1 MLINGQTFFMMMVSA
16 ANALDN
22 NKVHINNMN
31 IFPVPDG
38 DTGINMSLTMS
49 TIKTLSKFDGTISD
63 CAEKASHM
71 TLRAARGNSGA
82 ILSLFFRGMSK
93 SLRGLDI
100 ADTSDMAAA
109 FRRGTDEAYK
119 AVMNPTEG
127 TILSIMRA
135 CTETAEATAEKY
147 RGDMVKFF
155 KSLVKSAEEALAK
168 TPDQLPVLREVNLV
182 DAGGYGF
189 VIILSGML
197 SALQN
202 KPVLAIAPVSA
213 QPAKQESVFGEF
225 NTEDIKFAYCTEC
238 IVDKKD
244 EYKGESTCSALR
256 GYISELGDS
265 VVFVDDEDM
274 IKLHV
279 HTNNPG
285 LVMEKALEFGAL
297 ATVKIENMRNQ
308 HTEILDAPASSE
320 TESAA
325 MRPATK
331 KYGFVS
337 VCMGD
342 GIRATFEDLGAD
354 SIIFGGQTMNP
365 STQDIIDGVDRTP
378 SEYVFICPNNKNI
391 YMVAE
396 QAARLISDKQV
407 IVLPTKSVPQGIS
420 AMLAFDPDADVE
432 DNTAVM
438 NEAIRSVT
446 SASVTHAVRDTA
458 IDGKRIECGQYLGL
472 LDGKIDSVCDSAK
485 DCIAALSEHAVG
497 KSFITVFYGEGVT
510 EEAAEAT
517 AELFREKGGRFAEV
531 NLICGGQPI
540 YPYIISIE

>member
-1 MLINGQTFFMMMVSA
+1 MLINGQTFFLMMISA

-49 TIKTLSKFDGTISD
+49 TIKTLSTFDGTISD
-63 CAEKASHM
+63 CAEKASHL

-100 ADTSDMAAA
+100 ADTADMAAA

-127 TILSIMRA
+127 TILSVMKA
-135 CTETAEATAEKY
+135 CTEKAEAVHEKY
-147 RGDMVKFF
+147 KGDMVRFF
-155 KSLVKSAEEALAK
+155 KSVVKAAEEALAK
-168 TPDQLPVLREVNLV
+168 TPDQLPVLKEVNLV

-189 VIILSGML
+189 VTILTGML

-202 KPVLAIAPVSA
+202 KPVVAIKPVA
-213 QPAKQESVFGEF
+213 QSAKQDSVFSEF
-225 NTEDIKFAYCTEC
+225 NTEDIKFTYCTEC
-238 IVDKKD
+238 IVDKND
-244 EYKGESTCSALR
+244 SYRGDGTCSELR
-256 GYISELGDS
+256 AYISELGDS

-285 LVMEKALEFGAL
+285 LVMEKAIEFGSL

-308 HTEILDAPASSE
+308 HTEILDAPAPVAEAPAKSL
-320 TESAA
+320 
-325 MRPATK
+325 PATK

-365 STQDIIDGVDRTP
+365 STQDIIDGINSTP
-378 SEYVFICPNNKNI
+378 SEYVFVCPNNKNI

-396 QAARLISDKQV
+396 QAAKLINDKKV
-407 IVLPTKSVPQGIS
+407 IVLPTKSVPQGMS
-420 AMLAFDPDADVE
+420 AMLVFDPEADAE
-432 DNTAVM
+432 ENTAAM
-438 NEAIRSVT
+438 NEAIANVT
-446 SASVTHAVRDTA
+446 SASVTYAVRDTV
-458 IDGKRIECGQYLGL
+458 IDGKKIECGQYLGL
-472 LDGKIDSVCDSAK
+472 LNGAINNVCDSAEA
-485 DCIAALSEHAVG
+485 CLETLSEYARG
-497 KSFITVFYGEGVT
+497 KSFITIFYGEDVT
-510 EEAAEAT
+510 EEAAEA
-517 AELFREKGGRFAEV
+517 AAAMFGAKGGRFAEV
-531 NLICGGQPI
+531 NLIPGGQSI

>member
-1 MLINGQTFFMMMVSA
+1 MLINGQTFFLMMISA

-63 CAEKASHM
+63 CAEKASHL

-93 SLRGLDI
+93 SLKGLDI

-127 TILSIMRA
+127 TILSVMKA
-135 CTETAEATAEKY
+135 CTEKAEAVHEKY
-147 RGDMVKFF
+147 RGDMVRFF
-155 KSLVKSAEEALAK
+155 KSVVKAAEEALAK
-168 TPDQLPVLREVNLV
+168 TPDQLPVLKEVNLV

-189 VIILSGML
+189 VTILTGML

-202 KPVLAIAPVSA
+202 KPVVAIMPTA
-213 QPAKQESVFGEF
+213 QAAKEESVFNEF
-225 NTEDIKFAYCTEC
+225 NTEDIKFTYCTEC
-238 IVDKKD
+238 IVDKSD
-244 EYKGESTCSALR
+244 SYRGDGTCSELR
-256 GYISELGDS
+256 AYISELGDS

-285 LVMEKALEFGAL
+285 LVMEKALEFGSL

-308 HTEILDAPASSE
+308 HTEILDTTTTVAEEAPMIA
-320 TESAA
+320 
-325 MRPATK
+325 PPTK

-337 VCMGD
+337 VCMGE
-342 GIRATFEDLGAD
+342 GIKATFEDLGAD

-365 STQDIIDGVDRTP
+365 STQDVIDGVNKTP
-378 SEYVFICPNNKNI
+378 SEYVFILPNNKNI

-396 QAARLISDKQV
+396 QASKLISDKTV

-420 AMLAFDPDADVE
+420 AMLVFDPDADAE
-432 DNTAVM
+432 ENTEAM
-438 NEAIRSVT
+438 NEAIANVI
-446 SASVTHAVRDTA
+446 SASVTYAVRDTV
-458 IDGKRIECGQYLGL
+458 IDGKSIACGQYLGL
-472 LDGKIDSVCDSAK
+472 LNGKIDTVADSA
-485 DCIAALSEHAVG
+485 LSAIESLAEHAKG
-497 KSFITVFYGEGVT
+497 KSFITIFYGEDAN
-510 EEAAEAT
+510 ESEAESVAALFT
-517 AELFREKGGRFAEV
+517 AKAGRFAEV
-531 NLICGGQPI
+531 NLIPGGQPI